1 MPKPPGAEGGSM
13 EYTSVFEELNVAKK
27 IVYSKWLRKTIAA
40 HKNEEQFPAEFM
52 EIVELV
58 GNDWSVSRTVPLANR
73 EAFMQYLWEKRGD
86 IVGGTYDWSRSTF
99 VSARSDG
106 VNIHAYSYESKICFL
121 INPQAY
127 KLIFDSRNR
136 EAMQKEKDAG
146 HIPAD
151 CKIDEENWQNTVNV
165 YYAQNH
171 ADVSDRTDDEVF
183 FAIDFAMWFKKGLE

>member
-1 MPKPPGAEGGSM
+1 M

-27 IVYSKWLRKTIAA
+27 SVYSKWLRKVIAG
-40 HKNEEQFPAEFM
+40 HKDKAKFLPEFM

-73 EAFMQYLWEKRGD
+73 EAFMRHLWENRGS
-86 IVGGTYDWSRSTF
+86 IECGTYKWSESTF
-99 VSARSDG
+99 VSTRSDD
-106 VNIHAYSYESKICFL
+106 VKIHAYSYESKICFL
-121 INPQAY
+121 VNPKAY
-127 KLIFDSRNR
+127 KLIYDSRNR

-151 CKIDEENWQNTVNV
+151 CKIDEANWQDTVNR
-165 YYAQNH
+165 YYANNH
-171 ADVSDRTDDEVF
+171 ADVTDNSEDEVF